1 MADVLSSQKNC
12 LQMRC
17 LKEQSA
23 SPHEFMNCVK
33 NCETGVQEVIKM
45 QQKHVEV
52 GRLTYTKNIQRCLSI
67 HGGPS
72 NDEDVESDYNPTSLA
87 HCISHNTDKV
97 DRRFFGY
104 YNNQKIKLSQKY
116 QFP

>member
-1 MADVLSSQKNC
+1 MDYINGLRNC
-12 LQMRC
+12 T
-17 LKEQSA
+17 
-23 SPHEFMNCVK
+23 K
-33 NCETGVQEVIKM
+33 NCETGIQEVIKM

-52 GRLTYTKNIQRCLSI
+52 GRLTYSKNIQRCLSI

-72 NDEDVESDYNPTSLA
+72 SDSDSSNEEADYNATALA

>member
-1 MADVLSSQKNC
+1 
-12 LQMRC
+12 
-17 LKEQSA
+17 LKSL
-23 SPHEFMNCVK
+23 PEFKACVA
-33 NCETGVQEVIKM
+33 NCETGLQEIVKM

-52 GRLTYTKNIQRCLSI
+52 ARLTYSKNIQRCLSI

-72 NDEDVESDYNPTSLA
+72 SYSSSNDDEQGSNEELEYNPTALA

-104 YNNQKIKLSQKY
+104 YNNQKIKLAGKY
-116 QFP
+116 AFN

>member
-1 MADVLSSQKNC
+1 ML
-12 LQMRC
+12 
-17 LKEQSA
+17 
-23 SPHEFMNCVK
+23 NCVR
-33 NCETGVQEVIKM
+33 NCETGVQEVVKM

-52 GRLTYTKNIQRCLSI
+52 ARLTYSKNIQRCLSI

-72 NDEDVESDYNPTSLA
+72 ASTESSEGEADEESLGYNPTALA

-104 YNNQKIKLSQKY
+104 YNNQKNKLSQKY
-116 QFP
+116 QI